1 MYFVN
6 TYFHTLTLMECNYIL
21 PCNSVNSI
29 TITIKIHAQNVINI
43 PVIDSL
49 IGIQLKNYLLFI
61 YRANISLKFQ
71 I

>member
-1 MYFVN
+1 
-6 TYFHTLTLMECNYIL
+6 MECNYVLSYI
-21 PCNSVNSI
+21 SVNSI
-29 TITIKIHAQNVINI
+29 TIWVIKIHALNVINI

-61 YRANISLKFQ
+61 YIANISLKFQ